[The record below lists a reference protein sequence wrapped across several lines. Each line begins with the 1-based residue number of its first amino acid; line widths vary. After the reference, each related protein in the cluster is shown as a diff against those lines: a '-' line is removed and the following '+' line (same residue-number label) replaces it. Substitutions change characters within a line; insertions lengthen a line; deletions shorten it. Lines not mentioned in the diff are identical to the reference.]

1 MHPSVPNLPLGWDHS
16 SLTQP
21 SPDTGKDGQEEGL
34 PSGANRA
41 LLFGIASRLSDRRLN
56 LDVRALNRRQ
66 LTGSLRLQQPGII
79 GIYQLLARVRI
90 L

>member
-1 MHPSVPNLPLGWDHS
+1 MA
-16 SLTQP
+16 
-21 SPDTGKDGQEEGL
+21 L

-41 LLFGIASRLSDRRLN
+41 LLLGHASRLSDRRFN
-56 LDVRALNRRQ
+56 LDVRPFNRRQ

-79 GIYQLLARVRI
+79 GIHQLLARVRI